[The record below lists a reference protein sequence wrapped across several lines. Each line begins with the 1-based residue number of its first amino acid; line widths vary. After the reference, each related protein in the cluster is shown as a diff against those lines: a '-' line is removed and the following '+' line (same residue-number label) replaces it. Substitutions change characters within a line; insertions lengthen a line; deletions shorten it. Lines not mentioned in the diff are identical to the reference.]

1 MSGLRLKEYYDN
13 PETKALTALCRRDIL
28 DARIKLA
35 RDRSLPPEAREE
47 LWQLIDARAWF
58 LQMVSRDYDAEIEQI
73 DRQLSD
79 DLA

>member
-47 LWQLIDARAWF
+47 LWQLDRRSR
-58 LQMVSRDYDAEIEQI
+58 MV
-73 DRQLSD
+73 
-79 DLA
+79 LANGVAGL